1 MICFLLTAKLFMFEL
16 RESSNPIVLS
26 QRKLVDRNLGSGS
39 ISRDEWEIGY
49 SESQ

>member
-1 MICFLLTAKLFMFEL
+1 MICFVLTAKLFMFEL

-26 QRKLVDRNLGSGS
+26 QRKLVDRNLGS